1 MKFAKK
7 YVLLDQDNYHRLS
20 ESNETKL
27 LQTKNIFQHPDVSI
41 ALKEQKRME
50 QIANNDELLD
60 SEKLQQHSQALKKY
74 LESFRDVIKLSKS
87 QAILGDDRKKETMA
101 LSDTPQS
108 ETPTFLKLEKEDDG
122 DGSQPKSLTT
132 SETSPSSPTAV
143 KRPPSTNL
151 TVAQI
156 VGGLPNHTRSKARKL
171 LGDVKKIPNLIWTN
185 DGEVIYRGKLTKGS
199 DIKQLIGDA
208 VGATSR
214 KSSKLSIR
222 RKFNNILDE
231 NGIHH
236 KQVGYGRSD
245 YSHFK
250 KMTDSVKWVCHG

>member
-1 MKFAKK
+1 M
-7 YVLLDQDNYHRLS
+7 
-20 ESNETKL
+20 
-27 LQTKNIFQHPDVSI
+27 
-41 ALKEQKRME
+41 
-50 QIANNDELLD
+50 
-60 SEKLQQHSQALKKY
+60 
-74 LESFRDVIKLSKS
+74 
-87 QAILGDDRKKETMA
+87 
-101 LSDTPQS
+101 
-108 ETPTFLKLEKEDDG
+108 
-122 DGSQPKSLTT
+122 TT
-132 SETSPSSPTAV
+132 SETPPSSPTAV
-143 KRPPSTNL
+143 KRPLSTNL

-185 DGEVIYRGKLTKGS
+185 DGEVIYRGKPMKGS

>member
-108 ETPTFLKLEKEDDG
+108 ETPTFLKLV
-122 DGSQPKSLTT
+122 LFL
-132 SETSPSSPTAV
+132 
-143 KRPPSTNL
+143 RR
-151 TVAQI
+151 
-156 VGGLPNHTRSKARKL
+156 HTIS
-171 LGDVKKIPNLIWTN
+171 
-185 DGEVIYRGKLTKGS
+185 RG
-199 DIKQLIGDA
+199 
-208 VGATSR
+208 
-214 KSSKLSIR
+214 
-222 RKFNNILDE
+222 
-231 NGIHH
+231 
-236 KQVGYGRSD
+236 Y
-245 YSHFK
+245 
-250 KMTDSVKWVCHG
+250 